1 MIYVHT
7 VIRNGASSLP

>member
-1 MIYVHT
+1 VIHVHT